1 MNIKNLAINIC
12 LKHKIE
18 PMKEIFKSYV
28 YSYKVLNKKIDK
40 NIIKMTEDDF
50 INFIIKDHL
59 EIKSKYQNI
68 PNIGDKCNGN
78 TFLGLIK
85 MNEDE
90 IISFIDNNNEI
101 KLNELKTYDLLLIKK

>member
-1 MNIKNLAINIC
+1 MNIKNLTINIC

-18 PMKEIFKSYV
+18 HMKEIFRSYV

-68 PNIGDKCNGN
+68 PNIGDRCNGN
-78 TFLGLIK
+78 IFLGLIK

-90 IISFIDNNNEI
+90 IISFIDDNNEI
-101 KLNELKTYDLLLIKK
+101 KLNSINIDNLLLIKK